1 MLEPFNYENNKTEEQ
16 ELDFKAMYFIV
27 LHYKKSIL
35 FIIFIVTFMAFIQAY
50 LTHNTYKSTAL
61 IKLESARYNS
71 YKDDLVTNAMGNT
84 DNNNIDD
91 EIATLKTRVI
101 AQKSLENLNI
111 GVRYYSQSLFKK
123 HELYKDA
130 PFVVTLKSLSPKVN
144 NLEIQLKPIDNKTF
158 TLLIEP
164 SLMDKIYDSIR
175 HIFTTSH
182 PENDAIDYNE
192 VHHYGKS
199 IETPWFH
206 IKIQKVLQLEDKTYS
221 FTLNTNESMGWFVH
235 SGLSAALH
243 TKFGNFITLKFI
255 DSVPTR
261 AKEIL
266 ESVIHAYIEDNVELK
281 TKSIQR
287 KIHFIDM
294 QLSAMNETLKSSA
307 NKLQSYKITN
317 LDVDLNSSTHQ
328 SSTKLSVLES
338 ELYELSLKT
347 DIMENM
353 INYLNTHNDISSLDP
368 FSAKQVSP
376 AVAAILNDIHKD
388 SVERMGLSA
397 KFTLKYPGVIKLSNR
412 IKFNKKRLH
421 EIIES
426 TLQSLNTRKDTIKE
440 GISIRKNALKT
451 LPMQEQQ
458 LEQLTRNFKVNEK
471 IYAFLL
477 QKRAEIAITE
487 SSIVSDIRI
496 LENPMVSYSLVS
508 PNRKMIL
515 IIGLFLGIFLALGL
529 SFLRDFIDN
538 TIKTIDDIEKRSDLP
553 IYGGLPLNDNKNSSK
568 NSYEEAIRVL
578 WNNIEF
584 SHIESASKIITF
596 TSSIS
601 GEGKTLITSKLGNVI
616 AQGDKSVI
624 ILDLDMRKSNQ
635 HTNYNLSNT
644 KGMSTLLT
652 HKHTLQEVIQK
663 TSHENL
669 HIITGGPT
677 PPNPT
682 ELIMSKMLERV
693 IEKLTQRYDYILI
706 DSPPIG
712 LVADATKLMY
722 LSDLTLVV
730 FKAHTSKKDFIKNI
744 MRLTQDPKIHKG
756 IILNAMSQEDK
767 YGYGYGYGYGY

>member
-1 MLEPFNYENNKTEEQ
+1 MIIEPFNYENKKNEEQ
-16 ELDFKAMYFIV
+16 ELDFKAMYLIV
-27 LHYKKSIL
+27 LNYKKSIL
-35 FIIFIVTFMAFIQAY
+35 FIIFIFTFMAFIQAY
-50 LTHNTYKSTAL
+50 FTHNTYKSTAL

-84 DNNNIDD
+84 DNTNIDD

-130 PFVVTLKSLSPKVN
+130 PFVVTLKSLSQKAY
-144 NLEIQLKPIDNKTF
+144 NLEIELKPIDSKTF

-164 SLMDKIYDSIR
+164 SFLDKVYDGIR
-175 HIFTTSH
+175 HFFIDSH
-182 PENDAIDYNE
+182 PENDTIAYKKKY
-192 VHHYGKS
+192 HYGES
-199 IETPWFH
+199 IETPWFL
-206 IKIQKVLQLEDKTYS
+206 IKIQKVHQFEDKTYS
-221 FTLNTNESMGWFVH
+221 FTLNKNESMGWLVH
-235 SGLSAALH
+235 RGLSAALH
-243 TKFGNFITLKFI
+243 TKYGNFITLKFI

-261 AKEIL
+261 AKEVL
-266 ESVIHAYIEDNVELK
+266 ESVIHAYIKDNVELK

-317 LDVDLNSSTHQ
+317 LDVDLNTSTHQ

-338 ELYELSLKT
+338 ELYSLSLKT

-353 INYLNTHNDISSLDP
+353 LNYLDTHNDISSLDP
-368 FSAKQVSP
+368 YSAKQVSP
-376 AVAAILNDIHKD
+376 AVSSILNDIHTD
-388 SVERMGLSA
+388 NVERMGLSA
-397 KFTLKYPGVIKLSNR
+397 KFTLMHPSVIKLTNR

-421 EIIES
+421 EIINS
-426 TLQSLNTRKDTIKE
+426 TLQSLNTQKETIRE
-440 GISIRKNALKT
+440 GIRIRKNALKT

-496 LENPMVSYSLVS
+496 LENPIVSYSPIS
-508 PNRKMIL
+508 PNRKMI
-515 IIGLFLGIFLALGL
+515 ISIGLLLGILLALAL

-538 TIKTIDDIEKRSDLP
+538 TIKKIEDIEKRTDIP
-553 IYGGLPLNDNKNSSK
+553 IYGGLPLYDKNGSK
-568 NSYEEAIRVL
+568 NHYEEAIRVL

-584 SHIESASKIITF
+584 SNIESESKIITF

-601 GEGKTLITSKLGNVI
+601 GEGKTLTTSELGNII

-624 ILDLDMRKSNQ
+624 ILDLDMRKSDQ

-652 HKHTLQEVIQK
+652 HKYTLQEVIQK
-663 TSHENL
+663 TSCENL

-682 ELIMSKMLERV
+682 ELIMSKLLED
-693 IEKLTQRYDYILI
+693 IIAKLKKKYDYILI

-722 LSDLTLVV
+722 LSDLTLIV
-730 FKAHTSKKDFIKNI
+730 FKAHISKKDFIKNI

-756 IILNAMSQEDK
+756 IILNALVQEDN
-767 YGYGYGYGYGY
+767 YGYGYGY

>member
-1 MLEPFNYENNKTEEQ
+1 MIEPFNYENKKTEEQ
-16 ELDFKAMYFIV
+16 ELDFKAMYFII

-35 FIIFIVTFMAFIQAY
+35 FIIFITTFIAFLQAY
-50 LTHNTYKSTAL
+50 FTHNTYKSTGL

-101 AQKSLENLNI
+101 AQKSLENLNL

-123 HELYKDA
+123 HELYKNA
-130 PFVVTLKSLSPKVN
+130 PFVVTLKSMSPKATT
-144 NLEIQLKPIDNKTF
+144 LEILLKPIDNQTF
-158 TLLIEP
+158 SLLIEP
-164 SLMDKIYDSIR
+164 SLLHRIYDKLR
-175 HIFTTSH
+175 YFFT
-182 PENDAIDYNE
+182 NDQAKNRTISYNE
-192 VHHYGKS
+192 VHHYGES

-206 IKIQKVLQLEDKTYS
+206 IKIQKVLQFEDKTYS
-221 FTLNTNESMGWFVH
+221 FTLNTNESMSWFVH

-294 QLSAMNETLKSSA
+294 QLSAMNETLKTSA
-307 NKLQSYKITN
+307 DKLQSYKITN
-317 LDVDLNSSTHQ
+317 LDVDLNTSTHQ

-338 ELYELSLKT
+338 ELYEISLQT
-347 DIMENM
+347 DIMESM
-353 INYLNTHNDISSLDP
+353 INYLDTHNDISSLDP
-368 FSAKQVSP
+368 YSAKKISP
-376 AVAAILNDIHKD
+376 AVASILNDIHED
-388 SVERMGLSA
+388 SVERMGLNA
-397 KFTLKYPGVIKLSNR
+397 RFTLLHPAIIKLSNR
-412 IKFNKKRLH
+412 IKFNKKRLR
-421 EIIES
+421 EIINS
-426 TLQSLNTRKDTIKE
+426 TLHSLNTRKDTIKE
-440 GISIRKNALKT
+440 GIHIRKNALKT
-451 LPMQEQQ
+451 LPIQEQQ

-496 LENPMVSYSLVS
+496 LENPIVSYAPIS

-515 IIGLFLGIFLALGL
+515 IIGLFLGIFLALAL

-538 TIKTIDDIEKRSDLP
+538 TIKTIDDIEKRTDLP
-553 IYGGLPLNDNKNSSK
+553 IYGGLPLYDDKNSSK

-584 SHIESASKIITF
+584 SHIENKAKVITF

-601 GEGKTLITSKLGNVI
+601 GEGKTLTTSELGNVI

-624 ILDLDMRKSNQ
+624 ILDLDMRKSDQ
-635 HTNYNLSNT
+635 HTNYHLSNI

-744 MRLTQDPKIHKG
+744 MRLTQDSKIQKG
-756 IILNAMSQEDK
+756 IILNGMSQEDK

>member
-1 MLEPFNYENNKTEEQ
+1 MLAEPFNYENKKTEEQ
-16 ELDFKAMYFIV
+16 ALDFKAMYLIV

-35 FIIFIVTFMAFIQAY
+35 FIIFIVTFMAFLQAY
-50 LTHNTYKSTAL
+50 FTQNIYKSSAL

-111 GVRYYSQSLFKK
+111 GVRYYSQSLFKED
-123 HELYKDA
+123 ELYKDS
-130 PFVVTLKSLSPKVN
+130 PFVVTLKSLAPKAHM
-144 NLEIQLKPIDNKTF
+144 LKIMLKPIDNKTF
-158 TLLIEP
+158 MLLIKP
-164 SLMDKIYDSIR
+164 SFIDKIYDNLR
-175 HIFTTSH
+175 HFFTDSH
-182 PENDAIDYNE
+182 PENDAIDYHE
-192 VHHYGKS
+192 VYHYGKS

-206 IKIQKVLQLEDKTYS
+206 IKIQKVLQFKDKTYY
-221 FTLNTNESMGWFVH
+221 FTLNKTESMGWLVH
-235 SGLSAALH
+235 RGLSAALH

-266 ESVIHAYIEDNVELK
+266 ESVIHAYIQDNVELK

-294 QLSAMNETLKSSA
+294 QLSAMDKTLKSSA

-317 LDVDLNSSTHQ
+317 LDVDLNTSTHQ
-328 SSTKLSVLES
+328 SSTKLSILEG
-338 ELYELSLKT
+338 ELYELNLKT

-368 FSAKQVSP
+368 YSAKQVSP
-376 AVAAILNDIHKD
+376 AVASILNDIHQD
-388 SVERMGLSA
+388 SVERMGFSA
-397 KFTLKYPGVIKLSNR
+397 RLTLMHPRIIILSNR
-412 IKFNKKRLH
+412 IKFNKKRLR
-421 EIIES
+421 EIINS
-426 TLQSLNTRKDTIKE
+426 TLHSLNTQKNTIKE
-440 GISIRKNALKT
+440 GIRIRKNALKT
-451 LPMQEQQ
+451 LPMQEQK

-487 SSIVSDIRI
+487 SSIVSDIRV
-496 LENPMVSYSLVS
+496 LENPIVSYSPIS
-508 PNRKMIL
+508 PNRKMI
-515 IIGLFLGIFLALGL
+515 ISIGLLLGIFLALAL

-538 TIKTIDDIEKRSDLP
+538 TIKKIEDIEKRTDIP
-553 IYGGLPLNDNKNSSK
+553 IYGGLPLYDKNSSK
-568 NSYEEAIRVL
+568 NHYEEAIRVL

-584 SHIESASKIITF
+584 SNIESESKIITF

-601 GEGKTLITSKLGNVI
+601 GEGKTLTTSELGNII
-616 AQGDKSVI
+616 AQGDQSVI
-624 ILDLDMRKSNQ
+624 ILDLDMRKSDQ

-652 HKHTLQEVIQK
+652 HKYTLQEVIQK
-663 TSHENL
+663 TSCENL

-682 ELIMSKMLERV
+682 ELIMSKMLEG
-693 IEKLTQRYDYILI
+693 IIAKLKEQYDYILI

-712 LVADATKLMY
+712 LVADATKLIY
-722 LSDLTLVV
+722 LSDLTLIV
-730 FKAHTSKKDFIKNI
+730 FKAHISKKDFIKNI

-756 IILNAMSQEDK
+756 IILNALVQEDN
-767 YGYGYGYGYGY
+767 YGYGYGYGY